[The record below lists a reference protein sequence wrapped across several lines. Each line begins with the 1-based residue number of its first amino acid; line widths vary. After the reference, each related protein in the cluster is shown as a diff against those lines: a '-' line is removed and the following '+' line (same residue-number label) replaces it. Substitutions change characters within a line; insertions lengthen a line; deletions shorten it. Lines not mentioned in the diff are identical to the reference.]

1 MFKLLLKLIKRS
13 YLIIVFCCLSF
24 LLAQESLAAT
34 LYLSP
39 NSGSYEVGKTFTS
52 SVFVG
57 AQGESINSSDASI
70 NFPADLLEVVS
81 LSKSGSIF
89 TLWVEDPSFSN
100 GSGNI
105 SYVGGLPAPGF
116 SGASGKVLSIVF
128 RVKKAGAATISLSS
142 AAVRASDG
150 LGTNVLKGAGSAKLT
165 LTDKVD
171 KAPESPAVPEKP
183 VDAKEIIEKIA
194 NELPGRL
201 ALSSPTHADQA
212 KWYANPNPS
221 FTWNL
226 PAGTTELK
234 LLYDQSPNSTPS
246 ISYTSPV
253 NQKSFDKQADGTY
266 YFHAQLKNKVGWG
279 AIAHYAVNIDQTQ
292 PTDLQILEL
301 DADRADKQSAK
312 FLITAADS
320 LSGIDYYELQIN
332 DDAPQVW
339 RDDGSHRYET
349 PKLSGAAY
357 TLKIKAFDKAG
368 NYISAVVPFATTA
381 KLTQAAKPA
390 TADSLSVFINL
401 LAKVLPFLLLFCLVV
416 LFIWGI
422 WYGAHKFLALRS
434 AVRPKAAVSS
444 KKVSQAFELLRENM
458 WKQVEVLHR
467 ASATR
472 ALTIEEKLILKQLKK
487 DLNKAEDILTR

>member
-1 MFKLLLKLIKRS
+1 MLSSTFLKFISRTSLA
-13 YLIIVFCCLSF
+13 LFFCCLSF

-34 LYLSP
+34 LYISP
-39 NSGSYEVGKTFTS
+39 NSGSYEVGKTFSS

-100 GSGNI
+100 SAGSI

-128 RVKKAGAATISLSS
+128 RVKKAGAATVSFGSS
-142 AAVRASDG
+142 AVRASDG

-165 LTDKVD
+165 LTAKAD
-171 KAPESPAVPEKP
+171 KAPEAPVVPEKP
-183 VDAKEIIEKIA
+183 VDPAEIIEKIN
-194 NELPGRL
+194 NELPTRL
-201 ALSSPTHADQA
+201 ALSSPTHPDQA
-212 KWYANPNPS
+212 KWYANTNPS
-221 FTWNL
+221 FAWSV

-234 LLYDQSPNSTPS
+234 LLYDQSPNSTPTV
-246 ISYTSPV
+246 SYTTPI
-253 NQKSFDKQADGTY
+253 NQKTFDNQTDGIY

-279 AIAHYAVNIDQTQ
+279 PVSHYVVNIDKTQ
-292 PTDLQILEL
+292 PTDLRVSEL
-301 DADRADKQSAK
+301 NAADDSRQRAK
-312 FLITAADS
+312 FSISASDA
-320 LSGIDYYELQIN
+320 LSGIDYYEIQI
-332 DDAPQVW
+332 DEQPAQIW
-339 RDDGSHRYET
+339 KDDGSHSYET
-349 PKLSGAAY
+349 PKLSGPSH
-357 TLKIKAFDKAG
+357 TIKVKAFDKAG
-368 NYISAVVPFATTA
+368 NYVSALVPFAITL
-381 KLTQAAKPA
+381 KAAEVQSS
-390 TADSLSVFINL
+390 DSFTVFISL

-422 WYGAHKFLALRS
+422 WYGAHKFLELRP
-434 AVRPKAAVSS
+434 AVRPKAAISS
-444 KKVSQAFELLRENM
+444 KKVSKAFELLRENM

-487 DLNKAEDILTR
+487 DLNKAEDILTN